1 MVSTGSKNFLD
12 TNLAILRSKLLLFGI
27 ALLLSVVS
35 LILSIVA
42 VSKIQYFAIAFIVS
56 SLLSIVSLTVAIRD
70 VYTSYNM
77 LERQKKAEDT
87 VYNLLAKRL
96 PKEYTI
102 YRSLSLGFGDVDLIV
117 VGPKGIFVI
126 EVKSNRG
133 TIYLNESGRIVVKDG
148 DTATMQ
154 YRRQVISES
163 NRLKRF
169 LDAETGSKNFVFP
182 VLAFPFAT
190 VMRDT
195 YLTNPHDRYKVP
207 ILGLNGLV
215 DYIVS
220 QEVTEMKD
228 KELTAINEAMKRISE
243 GKVTFDEQEK

>member
-1 MVSTGSKNFLD
+1 MVSKGNKNFLD
-12 TNLAILRSKLLLFGI
+12 TNLAVLRSKLLLFGV
-27 ALLLSVVS
+27 ALLLSVASVVV
-35 LILSIVA
+35 SIV
-42 VSKIQYFAIAFIVS
+42 VISKIRYLAVTFVVS
-56 SLLSIVSLTVAIRD
+56 SLVSITSIIVAIHD
-70 VYTSYNM
+70 TYNSYNI

-96 PKEYTI
+96 PPKYTI

-169 LDAETGSKNFVFP
+169 LDAETGNKNFVFP

-220 QEVTEMKD
+220 QEITEMKD
-228 KELTAINEAMKRISE
+228 KELTAINEAMKRIAE